1 MTYYVN
7 DTHRMVTL
15 LICGTY
21 ADATIYAAWANEQL
35 DANQIQVEAKCHAL
49 IKSGDELLGYFGFS
63 IDTLVDTLFLML
75 PARSRIHSNMALIKT
90 LIREPELSKRQCCIR
105 ERKSP
110 THYSRLSNILSLHA
124 KWVSDLSGGR
134 NPMRLLR
141 AIRGDL

>member
-15 LICGTY
+15 LICGTDT
-21 ADATIYAAWANEQL
+21 DATIYAAWANERL
-35 DANQIQVEAKCHAL
+35 DAKPIQVEAKCHAL

-63 IDTLVDTLFLML
+63 IDSLVDTLFLML
-75 PARSRIHSNMALIKT
+75 PVRSRIHSNIALIKA
-90 LIREPELSKRQCCIR
+90 LLREPGISKNQCCIR
-105 ERKSP
+105 ESKSP
-110 THYSRLSNILSLHA
+110 THYSRLSNTLSLHA